1 MLSRMGWFV
10 RSFRGMTG
18 AVPDDST
25 SNTFL
30 KFFNTA
36 SATRGAARCITN
48 YPSSRRVRAKSP
60 AATLTLPP
68 ERRSVTF
75 IHPVSPVGVPAVY
88 VDPDKLAPVS
98 WPVLLRQ
105 FVDHLTCECGLAEN
119 TIDAYRRDLREFIG
133 VLDDRDICHPSRI
146 DTDLVQSFLIRLAER
161 KLALSTIARHLVSV
175 KMFFRYLFMIGCV
188 PEDLSRTLETPKKW
202 HRLPKTLHQK
212 QVQALMSAPQPGEP
226 YFSRD
231 RAILE
236 LLYATG
242 MRVSELAG
250 LRLSDMNLDV
260 GYLRCRG
267 KGGKERIVPIGSHA
281 ISAVRQ
287 YVRGLRSTLLGSAG
301 HFDEV
306 FISRTGRPMDRTNI
320 WRLVRRYA
328 CAAGIPGQ
336 VGPHTL
342 RHCFASHLLEGGA
355 DLRIVQELLGHASVA
370 TTQIYTHVDGTRLKS
385 LHEKCHPR
393 Q

>member
-1 MLSRMGWFV
+1 
-10 RSFRGMTG
+10 MTG
-18 AVPDDST
+18 AVPDDSI
-25 SNTFL
+25 SNTSA
-30 KFFNTA
+30 KSSKTA
-36 SATRGAARCITN
+36 SATRGAARFSTS
-48 YPSSRRVRAKSP
+48 YPSSRRVRATSP
-60 AATLTLPP
+60 VATLTLPP
-68 ERRSVTF
+68 DRRSVTF
-75 IHPVSPVGVPAVY
+75 THPVSPVGIPAACA
-88 VDPDKLAPVS
+88 DPNMQASVS

-105 FVDHLTCECGLAEN
+105 FVDHLTSECGLAAN

-146 DTDLVQSFLIRLAER
+146 DTNLVQSFLIRLAER

-175 KMFFRYLFMIGCV
+175 KMFFRYLFMIGMV
-188 PEDLSRTLETPKKW
+188 SEDLSRTMETPKKW
-202 HRLPKTLHQK
+202 HRLPTTLHQK
-212 QVQALMSAPQPGEP
+212 QVKALLSAPQPGEP

-242 MRVSELAG
+242 MRVSELAA

-287 YVRGLRSTLLGSAG
+287 YLRGLRSTLLSSAVYC
-301 HFDEV
+301 DAV

-320 WRLVRRYA
+320 WRLVSRYA
-328 CAAGIPGQ
+328 STAGIPGQ
-336 VGPHTL
+336 IGPHTL

-355 DLRIVQELLGHASVA
+355 DLRIVQELLGHASVV

-385 LHEKCHPR
+385 LHARCHPR